1 MTDFVCRLLLVEC
14 SCLQF
19 TATENL

>member
-1 MTDFVCRLLLVEC
+1 MAQ

-19 TATENL
+19 TANH